1 MWLRGFKSDS
11 HRMRSLRALLARE
24 TSRDVSRTSADGV
37 VDGIVE
43 LLSRG
48 RLHLHAEVVKAPP
61 SAEAAPPKPPPA
73 LFAAPPRMPPRP
85 SLSLRPPSFDPPL
98 FPANINL
105 LSQASAL
112 VAAAADG
119 APFCPM

>member
-1 MWLRGFKSDS
+1 MWLRGFKADP
-11 HRMRSLRALLARE
+11 HRMRGLRALLARE
-24 TSRDVSRTSADGV
+24 MSRDVSRASAETV
-37 VDGIVE
+37 VDGIVD
-43 LLSRG
+43 LLLRG

-61 SAEAAPPKPPPA
+61 PTAPSKPPPA
-73 LFAAPPRMPPRP
+73 PFALPVRVPQPP
-85 SLSLRPPSFDPPL
+85 SVSIRPPSFDPPL